1 MNENFEFVM
10 EKVFLLK
17 KDEIKTDVEDR
28 KKRKSNLEILR
39 IISMLM
45 IIMHHYALYSG
56 FLFENG
62 IIVNRIIVNFFQ
74 MFGKLGVCLF
84 VIISGYFY
92 DKSKFKVKKFFALIS
107 QVFVF
112 SIVGLIIG
120 IVTNS
125 EKLNLANIVKS
136 ILPTTFGLYWFTSC
150 YVLIYIFAPFF
161 RKIIEKITKKDYKIL
176 LTAMII
182 IWGVV
187 ANIPK
192 AETFFNQFIWL
203 IVIYFIGAYIKKYSF
218 NILKSNKSRIICAII
233 IIFIMNIVMVALEML
248 SVKIPILSK
257 AVYYFNNI
265 NSPLVLVLTILIFTI
280 FKNLD
285 VKNSNVINKIASTTF
300 GIYLI
305 HENVFLRDIIW
316 KQIVQGS
323 KFINSPFLILN
334 AICGVVGV
342 FLISMIIDFIVEKLI
357 IKNLVKIISII
368 YNKVKQMKIY
378 MKLENKVIEFY
389 NN

>member
-1 MNENFEFVM
+1 MNENSKSVM
-10 EKVFLLK
+10 ERDFLLK
-17 KDEIKTDVEDR
+17 KDETKIDVKDR

-62 IIVNRIIVNFFQ
+62 ITVNRIIVNFFQ
-74 MFGKLGVCLF
+74 MFGRLGVCLF

-92 DKSKFKVKKFFALIS
+92 DKSKFKIKKFATLIL

-112 SIVGLIIG
+112 SIIGLIIG
-120 IVTNS
+120 IVTHS
-125 EKLNLANIVKS
+125 EKLSLGNIVKS
-136 ILPTTFGLYWFTSC
+136 IMPTTFGLYWFASC
-150 YVLIYIFAPFF
+150 YVLIYIFVPFF
-161 RKIIEKITKKDYKIL
+161 RKIIEKMSKKDYKIL

-182 IWGVV
+182 IWGILS
-187 ANIPK
+187 NIPK
-192 AETFFNQFIWL
+192 TKTFFNEFIWL
-203 IVIYFIGAYIKKYSF
+203 TVIYFIGAYIKKYNF
-218 NILKSNKSRIICAII
+218 NILKNNKLRIMWII
-233 IIFIMNIVMVALEML
+233 IVVAIMNVIMVILELL
-248 SVKIPILSK
+248 SIKISILSEEI
-257 AVYYFNNI
+257 YYFNNLK
-265 NSPLVLVLTILIFTI
+265 SPVVLALTILIFTI

-285 VKNSNVINKIASTTF
+285 VKNSNVVNKIAATTF

-316 KQIVQGS
+316 KQIVQGN
-323 KFINSPFLILN
+323 KFINSPLLILD
-334 AICGVVGV
+334 AIGGVVGV
-342 FLISMIIDFIVEKLI
+342 FLISMIIDLIVEKLI
-357 IKNLVKIISII
+357 INNLVKIMSII